1 MAASF
6 LEFARISESLT
17 LTSRKLEK
25 RDLIAAWLR
34 QLSPGD
40 AALAALYFAGQ
51 PFAQTDGRALNLGG
65 SLLSKAVLQLTAA
78 SPQAL
83 HQAYLRHGDLGSA
96 AMDLWTAR
104 DEVAP
109 TLPLAEVERSLTEIA
124 AARGPQAKLHP
135 LLSLLSRATALEG
148 KYLIKLALGD
158 MRTGVRESLI
168 EDAIAAAYSADPA
181 DVRRAG
187 MLLGDLR
194 EVVTMAAAG
203 DLQQARM
210 RLFHPLGFMLASPV
224 ASVDEAVARFA
235 TELAEEQAGPSGDE
249 QLNAPVEP
257 LESSELSLA
266 LIEDK
271 YDGIRCQLHCGDTD
285 HPERV
290 ALFSRSREDLTE
302 SFPELA
308 SAFAVIREP
317 IILDGEILAWDP
329 AQHRARPFSALQQ
342 RIGRKRVTRD
352 IQRDNP
358 VVFMAFDLL
367 YAEGELLLPEPLS
380 RRRSTLESLV
390 QQWQQQT
397 IAGPRDGKVP
407 QQAGLFSDAADEGA
421 IPRLM
426 LSPAVR
432 LESPQQLDRAYTE
445 ARSRGNEGVMIKS
458 RNSVYQPGRRGLAWL
473 KLKRELATLDVVVT
487 AAEFGH
493 GKRAGVLSD
502 YTFAVRDGTQL
513 LNVGKAYSGLTDAE
527 IDALTGFF
535 HEHTIEDF
543 GRVRSVEPLIVLEVA
558 FNNIMRSERH
568 DSGFALRFPRILR
581 IRDDKPV
588 AEIDTLAR
596 VEEIYNSQPDK
607 PQDDPSAS
615 VRDDGRARP
624 PGPQE

>member
-6 LEFARISESLT
+6 LEFAQISEELT

-34 QLSPGD
+34 QLSPED

-51 PFAQTDGRALNLGG
+51 PFAQTDRRALNLGG

-83 HQAYLRHGDLGSA
+83 HQSYLRHGDLGSA
-96 AMDLWTAR
+96 AMELWAAR

-109 TLPLAEVERSLTEIA
+109 TLTLSEVERSLTEIA
-124 AARGPQAKLHP
+124 AARGTQAKLHP
-135 LLSLLSRATALEG
+135 LLSLLSRATPLQV

-181 DVRRAG
+181 EVRRAG

-203 DLQQARM
+203 NLQQARM

-235 TELAEEQAGPSGDE
+235 TELAEEQAEPSGDE
-249 QLNAPVEP
+249 PVNPLVEP
-257 LESSELSLA
+257 LESAELSLA

-271 YDGIRCQLHCGDTD
+271 YDGIRCQLHCGDAAN
-285 HPERV
+285 PERV

-302 SFPELA
+302 SFPDLA
-308 SAFAVIREP
+308 SAFAVIHTP
-317 IILDGEILAWDP
+317 VILDGEILAWDP
-329 AQHRARPFSALQQ
+329 AQLRAKPFSALQQ

-352 IQRDNP
+352 IQMDNP

-367 YAEGELLLPEPLS
+367 YAEGKLLLPEPLS
-380 RRRSTLESLV
+380 RRRSMLESLV
-390 QQWQQQT
+390 EQWQRQT
-397 IAGPRDGKVP
+397 IAGPRDGKIP
-407 QQAGLFSDAADEGA
+407 EQAGLFSDAADEGA

-426 LSPAVR
+426 LSPSIR
-432 LESPQQLDRAYTE
+432 LESPEQLDRAYTE

-458 RNSVYQPGRRGLAWL
+458 RNSIYQPGRRGLAWL

-502 YTFAVRDGTQL
+502 YTFAVRDGAQL
-513 LNVGKAYSGLTDAE
+513 RNVGKAYSGLTDAE

-535 HEHTIEDF
+535 HEHTVEDF

-615 VRDDGRARP
+615 VRDDGREP
-624 PGPQE
+624 PPDPRE

>member
-6 LEFARISESLT
+6 LEFAQISEELT

-34 QLSPGD
+34 QLSPED

-51 PFAQTDGRALNLGG
+51 PFAQTDRRALNLGG

-83 HQAYLRHGDLGSA
+83 HQSYLRHGDLGSA
-96 AMDLWTAR
+96 AMELWAAR

-109 TLPLAEVERSLTEIA
+109 TLTLSEVERSLTEIA
-124 AARGPQAKLHP
+124 AARGTQAKLHP
-135 LLSLLSRATALEG
+135 LLSLLSRATPLQV

-181 DVRRAG
+181 EVRRAG

-203 DLQQARM
+203 NLQQARM

-235 TELAEEQAGPSGDE
+235 TELAEEQAEPSGDE
-249 QLNAPVEP
+249 PVNPLVEP
-257 LESSELSLA
+257 LESAELSLA

-271 YDGIRCQLHCGDTD
+271 YDGIRCQLHCGDATN
-285 HPERV
+285 PERV

-302 SFPELA
+302 SFPDLA
-308 SAFAVIREP
+308 SAFAVIHTP
-317 IILDGEILAWDP
+317 VILDGEILAWDP
-329 AQHRARPFSALQQ
+329 AQLRAKPFSALQQ

-352 IQRDNP
+352 IQMDNP

-367 YAEGELLLPEPLS
+367 YAEGKLLLPEPLS
-380 RRRSTLESLV
+380 RRRSMLESLV
-390 QQWQQQT
+390 EQWQRQT
-397 IAGPRDGKVP
+397 IAGPRDGKIP
-407 QQAGLFSDAADEGA
+407 EQAGLFSDAADEGA

-426 LSPAVR
+426 LSPSIR
-432 LESPQQLDRAYTE
+432 LESPEQLDRAYTE

-458 RNSVYQPGRRGLAWL
+458 RNSIYQPGRRGLAWL

-502 YTFAVRDGTQL
+502 YTFAVRDGAQL
-513 LNVGKAYSGLTDAE
+513 RNVGKAYSGLTDAE

-535 HEHTIEDF
+535 HEHTVEDF

-615 VRDDGRARP
+615 VRDDGREP
-624 PGPQE
+624 PPDPRE

>member
-1 MAASF
+1 
-6 LEFARISESLT
+6 
-17 LTSRKLEK
+17 
-25 RDLIAAWLR
+25 
-34 QLSPGD
+34 
-40 AALAALYFAGQ
+40 
-51 PFAQTDGRALNLGG
+51 
-65 SLLSKAVLQLTAA
+65 LSKAILQLTAA

-83 HQAYLRHGDLGSA
+83 HEAYLRHGDLGSA
-96 AMDLWTAR
+96 AMDLWAAR
-104 DEVAP
+104 DGVAP
-109 TLPLAEVERSLTEIA
+109 TLTLAEVETSLTAIA
-124 AARGPQAKLHP
+124 AARGTQAKLHP
-135 LLSLLSRATALEG
+135 LLSLLARATEIEA

-194 EVVTMAAAG
+194 EVVTLAAAD

-235 TELAEEQAGPSGDE
+235 TELAEEQSGAPDSDGE
-249 QLNAPVEP
+249 HLNAPVALP
-257 LESSELSLA
+257 PSAVLSLA
-266 LIEDK
+266 QIEDK
-271 YDGIRCQLHCGDTD
+271 YDGIRCQLHCGDAAN
-285 HPERV
+285 PERV
-290 ALFSRSREDLTE
+290 ALFSRSREDLTQ

-308 SAFAVIREP
+308 SAFAAIQTP

-352 IQRDNP
+352 IQMQSP

-380 RRRSTLESLV
+380 KRRAMLESLV
-390 QQWQQQT
+390 QQWQPQT
-397 IAGPRDGKVP
+397 VAGARDGKQP
-407 QQAGLFSDAADEGA
+407 QQAGLFSNTEDEGA
-421 IPRLM
+421 IPRLL
-426 LSPAVR
+426 LSPAVS
-432 LESPQQLDRAYTE
+432 LESPSQLDRAYAE

-458 RNSVYQPGRRGLAWL
+458 RNSIYQPGRRGLAWL

-502 YTFAVRDGTQL
+502 YTFAVRNGAHL

-607 PQDDPSAS
+607 PQDDSSAS
-615 VRDDGRARP
+615 VRDDGRAHSP
-624 PGPQE
+624 DPQE

>member
-1 MAASF
+1 MASIASMAASL
-6 LEFARISESLT
+6 LEFARISEELT
-17 LTSRKLEK
+17 LTSRKLGK

-34 QLSPGD
+34 QLSPDD

-51 PFAQTDGRALNLGG
+51 PFAQTDRRALNLGG

-83 HQAYLRHGDLGSA
+83 HQSYLRHGDLGSA

-104 DEVAP
+104 DEVPP
-109 TLPLAEVERSLTEIA
+109 TLTLADVERGLTDIA
-124 AARGPQAKLHP
+124 AARGTQAKLHP
-135 LLSLLSRATALEG
+135 LLSLLSKATPLEA

-181 DVRRAG
+181 EVRRAG

-210 RLFHPLGFMLASPV
+210 KLFHPLGFMLASPV

-235 TELAEEQAGPSGDE
+235 TELAEEQSAPSADE
-249 QLNAPVEP
+249 PLSPPVEP
-257 LESSELSLA
+257 LKEAQLSLA

-271 YDGIRCQLHCGDTD
+271 YDGIRCQLHCGDVGN
-285 HPERV
+285 PERV

-308 SAFAVIREP
+308 SAFAAIRTP

-329 AQHRARPFSALQQ
+329 AQQRAKPFSSLQQ

-352 IQRDNP
+352 IQMDNP

-367 YAEGELLLPEPLS
+367 YAEEELLLPKPLS
-380 RRRSTLESLV
+380 KRRSTLESLV
-390 QQWQQQT
+390 QEWQHQT

-407 QQAGLFSDAADEGA
+407 QQAGLFSSATDEGA
-421 IPRLM
+421 MPRLM

-432 LESPQQLDRAYTE
+432 LESPQQLDRAYAE

-458 RNSVYQPGRRGLAWL
+458 RNSIYQPGRRGLAWL

-502 YTFAVRDGTQL
+502 YTFAVRDG
-513 LNVGKAYSGLTDAE
+513 DAPAE
-527 IDALTGFF
+527 CGQGIFRT
-535 HEHTIEDF
+535 H
-543 GRVRSVEPLIVLEVA
+543 RR
-558 FNNIMRSERH
+558 
-568 DSGFALRFPRILR
+568 
-581 IRDDKPV
+581 RD
-588 AEIDTLAR
+588 
-596 VEEIYNSQPDK
+596 
-607 PQDDPSAS
+607 
-615 VRDDGRARP
+615 
-624 PGPQE
+624 